1 MMIEHNILNIDNMN
15 FKNSILLLSAVGM
28 ASMLGAC
35 GHKATGSVEGIASA
49 IDTTANAKD
58 DFYAY
63 ACGGWMQAH
72 PLKPEYS
79 RFGTFDELGE
89 KNREQIRDIVL
100 SINPAQ
106 EAFGSNAQKVG
117 DLYALGMDSARLN
130 AEGAAPLKDDLA
142 TINAANREDIVKLM
156 ATLPGLGTFFGTG
169 VEADLANASMNTMYW
184 GQGGLGLG
192 DRDYYTVDSD
202 RNEAIRAAYRNYLTT
217 LGKLIGYNDEES
229 ARMTNNVMAIETRLA
244 KKHLTRTQQ
253 RDIPAQYNPR
263 SVAEL
268 DQQFPAIGL
277 ADYFKAQNLDVDTV
291 IVDNPAYYEEVAN
304 ALASESLDVLRDYMT
319 ASYVSSAANYLSDD
333 FTNAKF
339 ELRKVMSGVE
349 EQQPRWKRAL
359 AVPNGVLGEAL
370 GQLYVAKYFP
380 ESSKEKMEALVG
392 NLQTALG
399 QHIENLTWM
408 SDTTKAKAL
417 EKLAAF
423 TVKIGYP
430 DQWRDYTNL
439 TIDPKESYWENMKKA
454 IVFNTEFNNA
464 DYGKP
469 VDRNRWFMSPQTVNA
484 FYNPTTNEIC
494 FPAGILQAPFFD
506 PEADDAV
513 NYGAIGVVIG
523 HEMTHGFDD
532 QGRRFDKDGNM
543 ADWWT
548 AADAEAFEELA
559 NKLVEQFNK
568 VEVAPGTFANGK
580 LTLGENI
587 ADQGGLRVAY
597 TAYHNSLNGSEGE
610 VVGGFTPDQRFY
622 LGYAN
627 VWAGNIRDAEILQR
641 TESDPHSLGKWRV
654 NATLRNLEPF
664 YKAFDIAEGDAMFM
678 PTADR
683 VVIW

>member
-1 MMIEHNILNIDNMN
+1 MN
-15 FKNSILLLSAVGM
+15 FKNSFLLLSAVGM
-28 ASMLGAC
+28 ASMLGSC
-35 GHKATGSVEGIASA
+35 GHKTAGSVDGIASS
-49 IDTTANAKD
+49 IDTTANAKE

-63 ACGGWMQAH
+63 ACGGWMKSH

-89 KNREQIRDIVL
+89 NNREQVRDIVL
-100 SINPAQ
+100 SIDVSK
-106 EAFGSNAQKVG
+106 ETFGSNAQKVG
-117 DLYALGMDSARLN
+117 DLYAQGMDSVRLN
-130 AEGAAPLKDDLA
+130 EEGASPVMEDLA
-142 TINAANREDIVKLM
+142 VINSANREDVVKLM
-156 ATLPGLGTFFGTG
+156 ATMPGVGTFFGTG
-169 VEADLANASMNTMYW
+169 VEADLANANMNTMYW

-192 DRDYYTVDSD
+192 DRDYYTKDSE
-202 RNEAIRAAYRNYLTT
+202 RNEAIREAYRTYLATIA
-217 LGKLIGYNDEES
+217 KLIGYNDEEA

-244 KKHLTRTQQ
+244 RKHLTRTEQ
-253 RDIPAQYNPR
+253 RNIPLQYNPR
-263 SVAEL
+263 KVAEL
-268 DQQFPAIGL
+268 DEQYPAIGL
-277 ADYFKAQNLDVDTV
+277 TNYFKAQNLDVDTV
-291 IVDNPAYYEEVAN
+291 IVDNPAYYAEVAA
-304 ALASESLDVLRDYMT
+304 ALESEPIEVLRDYMT
-319 ASYVSSAANYLSDD
+319 ASYMNAAARYLSDD
-333 FTNAKF
+333 FTDAQF

-359 AVPNGVLGEAL
+359 AVPNSVLGEAL

-380 ESSKEKMEALVG
+380 ESSKEKMEELVG

-417 EKLAAF
+417 EKLGAF

-430 DQWRDYTNL
+430 DQWRDYSGL
-439 TIDPKESYWENMKKA
+439 TIDPKDSYWANMKKA
-454 IVFNTEFNNA
+454 ILFNTEFNNS

-469 VDRNRWFMSPQTVNA
+469 VDGTRWYMSPQTVNA
-484 FYNPTTNEIC
+484 YYNPTTNEIC

-532 QGRRFDKDGNM
+532 QGRQFDKDGNM
-543 ADWWT
+543 TDWWT
-548 AADAEAFEELA
+548 AADAEAFEQLA
-559 NKLVEQFNK
+559 EKLVEQFNK

-597 TAYHNSLNGSEGE
+597 TAYHNSLDGSEGE

-654 NATLRNLEPF
+654 NATLRNIEPF

-683 VVIW
+683 VIIW

>member
-1 MMIEHNILNIDNMN
+1 MIEHNILNIDNMN
-15 FKNSILLLSAVGM
+15 FRNSILLLSAVGM

-89 KNREQIRDIVL
+89 KNREQVRDIVL

-484 FYNPTTNEIC
+484 YYNTTTNEIC

-532 QGRRFDKDGNM
+532 QGRQFDKDGNM

-587 ADQGGLRVAY
+587 ADQGGLRGAY

-654 NATLRNLEPF
+654 NATLRNLDPF

>member
-1 MMIEHNILNIDNMN
+1 MIEHNILNIDNMN

-89 KNREQIRDIVL
+89 KNREQVRDIVL

-130 AEGAAPLKDDLA
+130 AEGAAPLKADLA

-202 RNEAIRAAYRNYLTT
+202 RNEAIRAAYRTYLTT
-217 LGKLIGYNDEES
+217 LGKLIGYNEEEA

-304 ALASESLDVLRDYMT
+304 ALATESLDVLRDYMT

-484 FYNPTTNEIC
+484 YYNPTTNEIC

-532 QGRRFDKDGNM
+532 QGRQFDKDGNM

>member
-1 MMIEHNILNIDNMN
+1 MN

-484 FYNPTTNEIC
+484 YYNPTTNEIC

-532 QGRRFDKDGNM
+532 QGRQFDKDGNM

>member
-1 MMIEHNILNIDNMN
+1 MN

-89 KNREQIRDIVL
+89 KNREQVRDIVL

-130 AEGAAPLKDDLA
+130 AEGAAPLKEDLA

-304 ALASESLDVLRDYMT
+304 ALATESLDVLRDYMT

-399 QHIENLTWM
+399 EHIENLTWM

-484 FYNPTTNEIC
+484 YYNPTTNEIC

-532 QGRRFDKDGNM
+532 QGRQFDKDGNM

>member
-1 MMIEHNILNIDNMN
+1 MN

-89 KNREQIRDIVL
+89 KNREQVRDIVL

-130 AEGAAPLKDDLA
+130 AEGAAPLKADLA

-202 RNEAIRAAYRNYLTT
+202 RNEAIRAAYRTYLTT
-217 LGKLIGYNDEES
+217 LGKLIGYNEEEA

-304 ALASESLDVLRDYMT
+304 ALATESLDVLRDYMT

-484 FYNPTTNEIC
+484 YYNPTTNEIC

-532 QGRRFDKDGNM
+532 QGRQFDKDGNM

>member
-1 MMIEHNILNIDNMN
+1 MN
-15 FKNSILLLSAVGM
+15 LKNSILLLSAVGM

-35 GHKATGSVEGIASA
+35 GKQAPTGIA
-49 IDTTANAKD
+49 ANTDPDANPKE

-63 ACGGWMQAH
+63 ACGGWMKAH

-89 KNREQIRDIVL
+89 KNREQVRDIVL
-100 SINPAQ
+100 SINPA
-106 EAFGSNAQKVG
+106 EEEFGSNAQKVG

-130 AEGAAPLKDDLA
+130 REGAAPLQADLQA
-142 TINAANREDIVKLM
+142 IAAANRGDIVRMM
-156 ATLPGLGTFFGTG
+156 ATMPGLDTFFGTY
-169 VEADLANASMNTMYW
+169 VEADLKDATINTMYW

-192 DRDYYTVDSD
+192 DCEYYTKVTD
-202 RNEAIRAAYRNYLTT
+202 RAKAIREAYQTYLTT
-217 LGKLIGYNDEES
+217 LGKLIGYTDEE
-229 ARMTNNVMAIETRLA
+229 AERMTANTLAIETALA
-244 KKHLTRTQQ
+244 QKHLTRTEQ
-253 RDIPAQYNPR
+253 RDIKAQYNPTT
-263 SVAEL
+263 VAEL
-268 DQQFPAIGL
+268 DRKYPAIGL
-277 ADYFKAQNLDVDTV
+277 NDFFKAQGLDVNTV
-291 IVDNPAYYEEVAN
+291 VVDNPKYY
-304 ALASESLDVLRDYMT
+304 ALVDSVITNTSIEALHDYMT
-319 ASYVSSAANYLSDD
+319 ASYVASAAPYLSDD
-333 FTNAKF
+333 FIAAQF
-339 ELRKVMSGVE
+339 ELRKVLSGVQ

-359 AVPNGVLGEAL
+359 SVPNSVLGEAL
-370 GQLYVAKYFP
+370 GELYVAKYFP
-380 ESSKEKMEALVG
+380 ESSKEKMQTLVG
-392 NLQTALG
+392 NLQSSLG
-399 QHIENLTWM
+399 QHIQNLTWM

-430 DQWRDYTNL
+430 DQWRDYSKL
-439 TIDPKESYWENMKKA
+439 TIDPKESYWDNMKKA
-454 IVFNTEFNNA
+454 IVFNNEYNNA

-469 VDRNRWFMSPQTVNA
+469 VDRTRWYMSPQTVNA
-484 FYNPTTNEIC
+484 YYNPTTNEIC

-506 PEADDAV
+506 PEADDAT

-532 QGRRFDKDGNM
+532 QGRNFDKDGNM

-548 AADAEAFEELA
+548 AADAEAFEALA
-559 NKLVEQFNK
+559 EKLVEQFNQ

-597 TAYHNSLNGSEGE
+597 TAYHNSLNGSDGE
-610 VVGGFTPDQRFY
+610 VIEGFTPDQRFY

-627 VWAGNIRDAEILQR
+627 VWAGNIRDAEVLQR

-654 NATLRNLEPF
+654 NATLRNIEPF

-683 VVIW
+683 VIIW